1 MSQLLDLDLAL
12 LRVLGEQFPYK
23 QFASF
28 NEKAGHLYILPLTCC
43 VQLGVCGPEFEKSPH
58 HS

>member
-28 NEKAGHLYILPLTCC
+28 NEKAGRLSILPLTCYAAES
-43 VQLGVCGPEFEKSPH
+43 VWAWIWEITPS
-58 HS
+58 